1 MISSDLKDIKNLNL
15 SRKKDIDFD
24 YLNNILSL
32 NNIEYLDISDCFI
45 DITPLIK
52 GLKDNHSLKY
62 LDISYNRCSNL
73 AELGLCLKNIKSL
86 QCLYAAKIYDYTCY
100 EKINYELPYPPENYN
115 SFKKPNDKSIYML
128 CPFVPVLSAKNFLIN
143 LLDGNNTLLQLN
155 ISSMISNNN
164 DLMTL
169 NNLLIN
175 NKTLMYLE
183 MSNNWWIQMEYLN
196 NNSLIDL
203 DIIINNINKYSL
215 KYLDIR
221 SGCVDFNIRDKY
233 DNLMNILESKNL
245 FNEDLFNNA
254 GIFEKRKYYH
264 FLI

>member
-1 MISSDLKDIKNLNL
+1 MITTDLKDIKRLNL
-15 SRKKDIDFD
+15 SRKKKDIDFD

-32 NNIEYLDISDCFI
+32 NNIEYLDISECFI

-52 GLKDNHSLKY
+52 GLKGNHSLKY

-100 EKINYELPYPPENYN
+100 EKINYELPYPSENYN
-115 SFKKPNDKSIYML
+115 CFKKPDDESIYML
-128 CPFVPVLSAKNFLIN
+128 CPFVPAISTKEFLIN
-143 LLDGNNTLLQLN
+143 LLDDNNTLLQLN

-164 DLMTL
+164 DLITL

-175 NKTLMYLE
+175 NNTLMYLE
-183 MSNNWWIQMEYLN
+183 MSNNWWTLMKNRIH
-196 NNSLIDL
+196 SLIDL

-215 KYLDIR
+215 QYLDIR
-221 SGCVDFNIRDKY
+221 SGVIDYLIRDKY
-233 DNLMNILESKNL
+233 DDLMNILESKNL